1 MSALFPT
8 LDKKS
13 LRNLGSFFKKQT
25 RFFDYNRGKLQD
37 EKGKNDVRK
46 TRQRRRGNGRGG
58 LMKAGLL
65 VLMILVFVLGGMKL
79 AGAGPFFDGYR
90 EMEGGGGRLSAGY
103 DSGSSDTE
111 FLLPS
116 GDGDIPDP

>member
-1 MSALFPT
+1 MFLT

-25 RFFDYNRGKLQD
+25 RFFDYNRRKLQD
-37 EKGKNDVRK
+37 EKGNNDVRK

-79 AGAGPFFDGYR
+79 AGRARFLMDTGR
-90 EMEGGGGRLSAGY
+90 WRGGGGRLSAGY

>member
-1 MSALFPT
+1 MEQFRELEEDLSALFPT

-25 RFFDYNRGKLQD
+25 RFFDYNRRKLQD
-37 EKGKNDVRK
+37 EKGNNDVRK

-65 VLMILVFVLGGMKL
+65 VLMIDLPIKFSMDKEFFKSFFCIFRILLFGVHN
-79 AGAGPFFDGYR
+79 PFIFFQY
-90 EMEGGGGRLSAGY
+90 S
-103 DSGSSDTE
+103 
-111 FLLPS
+111 
-116 GDGDIPDP
+116 

>member
-1 MSALFPT
+1 MEQFRELEEDLSALFLT

-13 LRNLGSFFKKQT
+13 LRNLGSFLKT
-25 RFFDYNRGKLQD
+25 DPFFDYNRRKLQD
-37 EKGKNDVRK
+37 EKGNNDVRK

-79 AGAGPFFDGYR
+79 AGAGPFLMDT
-90 EMEGGGGRLSAGY
+90 GRWRGRRWTPF
-103 DSGSSDTE
+103 GR
-111 FLLPS
+111 
-116 GDGDIPDP
+116 I